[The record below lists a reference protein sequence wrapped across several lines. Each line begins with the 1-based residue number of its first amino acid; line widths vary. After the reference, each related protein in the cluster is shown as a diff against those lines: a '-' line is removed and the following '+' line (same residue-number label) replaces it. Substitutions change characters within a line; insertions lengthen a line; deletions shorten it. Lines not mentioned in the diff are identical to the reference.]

1 MPILRHFYAI
11 LTSFLRQF
19 YAILT
24 SFLRQFYVSFTIYFK
39 DELLFNSWKEMFDSD
54 GSNNA
59 ALGDKRIYTFGGR
72 DILTDKRW

>member
-1 MPILRHFYAI
+1 
-11 LTSFLRQF
+11 
-19 YAILT
+19 
-24 SFLRQFYVSFTIYFK
+24 
-39 DELLFNSWKEMFDSD
+39 MFSD